1 MDYSGIDN
9 ARFMIRHGS
18 SNGLSQSNSG
28 FAVTGMIRIPEVYTE
43 KNEKS
48 KQQQIGP
55 TSSLSYCPPVT
66 SPVD

>member
-1 MDYSGIDN
+1 MASGYKFYHSERREMDYSGIDN

-48 KQQQIGP
+48 KQ
-55 TSSLSYCPPVT
+55 
-66 SPVD
+66 